1 MFGVP
6 RGHAVVEVAGDG
18 VAVSVQVGDVLVFF
32 LGRRQASADING
44 LVVVSAMCAFGGSL
58 MAIADPVEGAI

>member
-1 MFGVP
+1 M
-6 RGHAVVEVAGDG
+6 
-18 VAVSVQVGDVLVFF
+18 LVFF